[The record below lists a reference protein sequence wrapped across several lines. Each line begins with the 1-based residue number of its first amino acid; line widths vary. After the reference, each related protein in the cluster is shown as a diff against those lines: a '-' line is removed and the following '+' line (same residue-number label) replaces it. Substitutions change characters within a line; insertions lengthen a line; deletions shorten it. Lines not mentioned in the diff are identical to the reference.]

1 MCIYCQN
8 FDPKFVVRIWDIFF
22 AEGWPIIFQVALALF
37 QSIQGWGCHRALL
50 VDEIMELTA
59 DEILVFIQHGSLM
72 FDYKDRWITKL
83 TPDELIKK
91 ALKFKVTEKDLEK
104 YHEEYSRKVLKRKN
118 LTNCSVCF
126 TSSNGYSARRR
137 CPMRNCERVFGEL
150 QGLHDTRNAALPRR
164 AFSCL

>member
-1 MCIYCQN
+1 
-8 FDPKFVVRIWDIFF
+8 
-22 AEGWPIIFQVALALF
+22 
-37 QSIQGWGCHRALL
+37 
-50 VDEIMELTA
+50 MELTA

-126 TSSNGYSARRR
+126 TSSNG
-137 CPMRNCERVFGEL
+137 
-150 QGLHDTRNAALPRR
+150 
-164 AFSCL
+164 